1 MARKTKTPPA
11 DFAQRRARGESL
23 RSIAD
28 LYGSAERTVAAWDA
42 LPEIQSEIQRIRQ
55 AVTDEAIGQLS
66 AAVPVALQAVLDIA
80 RGGAACEV
88 CGRGPSQER
97 DRLKASEMILSRV
110 AGLEAGER
118 RQVVATLAA
127 DPDADARMILAE
139 AALILD
145 ERGLPD
151 LAAALR
157 VEARR

>member
-1 MARKTKTPPA
+1 MNSLTKLFKA
-11 DFAQRRARGESL
+11 SQS
-23 RSIAD
+23 
-28 LYGSAERTVAAWDA
+28 TVAAWDA

-66 AAVPVALQAVLDIA
+66 AAVPVALKAVLEIA
-80 RGGAACEV
+80 TGGAACST

-97 DRLKASEMILSRV
+97 DRLKASEMILSRI

>member
-1 MARKTKTPPA
+1 MKRPPA
-11 DFAQRRARGESL
+11 DFAARRAAGESL
-23 RSIAD
+23 ASLVALYRSHPK
-28 LYGSAERTVAAWDA
+28 TVAAWDA

-80 RGGAACEV
+80 KGGAACST

-157 VEARR
+157 VGARR

>member
-1 MARKTKTPPA
+1 MAKKPPA
-11 DFAQRRARGESL
+11 DFASRRAAGESL
-23 RSIAD
+23 HSLVKHYKAGD
-28 LYGSAERTVAAWDA
+28 RTVAAWDA

-66 AAVPVALQAVLDIA
+66 AAVPVALKAVLEIA
-80 RGGAACEV
+80 TGGAACST

-97 DRLKASEMILSRV
+97 DRLKASEMILSRI

>member
-1 MARKTKTPPA
+1 MAQVMKKPPA
-11 DFAQRRARGESL
+11 DFALRRARGESL
-23 RSIAD
+23 ISLA
-28 LYGSAERTVAAWDA
+28 SAYKAHSRTVASWDS

-66 AAVPVALQAVLDIA
+66 AAVPVALKAVLEIA
-80 RGGAACEV
+80 TGGAACST

-97 DRLKASEMILSRV
+97 DRLKASEMILSRI

-118 RQVVATLAA
+118 RQVVATIAA
-127 DPDADARMILAE
+127 DPDADARVILSE

-151 LAAALR
+151 LAAAIR
-157 VEARR
+157 AEARR

>member
-1 MARKTKTPPA
+1 MKRPPT
-11 DFAQRRARGESL
+11 DFAARRAAGESL
-23 RSIAD
+23 ASLAA
-28 LYGSAERTVAAWDA
+28 LYKSHPRTVAAWDA
-42 LPEIQSEIQRIRQ
+42 LPEIQSEIQRIRH

-66 AAVPVALQAVLDIA
+66 AAVPMALQAVLDIA
-80 RGGAACEV
+80 KGGAACST

>member
-1 MARKTKTPPA
+1 VKKRPPA
-11 DFAQRRARGESL
+11 DFAARRAAGESIL
-23 RSIAD
+23 ALAS
-28 LYGSAERTVAAWDA
+28 LYVAAERTVRAWDA
-42 LPEIQSEIQRIRQ
+42 LPEVQAEIQKIRQ

-66 AAVPVALQAVLDIA
+66 AAVPVAMKAVLEIA

-110 AGLEAGER
+110 VGLEAGER
-118 RQVVATLAA
+118 RQVVATIAA
-127 DPDADARMILAE
+127 DPDADARVILSE

-151 LAAALR
+151 LAAAIR
-157 VEARR
+157 AEARR

>member
-1 MARKTKTPPA
+1 MAKKPPA
-11 DFAQRRARGESL
+11 DFASRRAAGESL
-23 RSIAD
+23 HSLVKHYKAGD
-28 LYGSAERTVAAWDA
+28 RTVAAWDA

-66 AAVPVALQAVLDIA
+66 AAVPVALKAVLEIA
-80 RGGAACEV
+80 TGGAACST

-97 DRLKASEMILSRV
+97 DRLKASEMILSRI

-127 DPDADARMILAE
+127 DPDADARMILSE

>member
-1 MARKTKTPPA
+1 MKRPPA
-11 DFAQRRARGESL
+11 DFAARRAAGESL
-23 RSIAD
+23 ASLVALYRSHPK
-28 LYGSAERTVAAWDA
+28 TVAAWDA

-80 RGGAACEV
+80 KGGAACST

>member
-1 MARKTKTPPA
+1 MKRPPA
-11 DFAQRRARGESL
+11 DFAARRAAGESL
-23 RSIAD
+23 ASLVALYRSHPK
-28 LYGSAERTVAAWDA
+28 TVAAWDA

-80 RGGAACEV
+80 KGGAACST

-118 RQVVATLAA
+118 RQVVATIAA
-127 DPDADARMILAE
+127 DPDADARMILSE

>member
-1 MARKTKTPPA
+1 MAKKPPA
-11 DFAQRRARGESL
+11 DFASRRAAGESL
-23 RSIAD
+23 ASLIKHYKAGD
-28 LYGSAERTVAAWDA
+28 RTVAAWDA
-42 LPEIQSEIQRIRQ
+42 LPEIQTEIRRIRQ

-66 AAVPVALQAVLDIA
+66 SAVPVAMKAVLEIA

-110 AGLEAGER
+110 VGLEAGER
-118 RQVVATLAA
+118 RQVVATIAA
-127 DPDADARMILAE
+127 DPDADARVILSE

-157 VEARR
+157 IEARR

>member
-1 MARKTKTPPA
+1 MAKKPPA
-11 DFAQRRARGESL
+11 DFASRRAAGESL
-23 RSIAD
+23 ASLVKHYKAGD
-28 LYGSAERTVAAWDA
+28 RTVAAWDA

-66 AAVPVALQAVLDIA
+66 AAVPVALKAVLEIA
-80 RGGAACEV
+80 TGGAACST

-97 DRLKASEMILSRV
+97 DRLKASEMILSRI

-127 DPDADARMILAE
+127 DPDADARMILSE

>member
-1 MARKTKTPPA
+1 MKRPPA
-11 DFAQRRARGESL
+11 DFAARRAAGESL
-23 RSIAD
+23 ASLVALYRSHPK
-28 LYGSAERTVAAWDA
+28 TVAAWDA

-66 AAVPVALQAVLDIA
+66 AAVPVALKAVLEIA
-80 RGGAACEV
+80 TGGAACST

-97 DRLKASEMILSRV
+97 DRLKASEMILSRI